1 MTALSSSHLYGRH
14 LVIEWAK
21 DEDDDL
27 DVLRKRAG
35 DDVNAIVRE
44 KKSRKDNLK
53 AIEGA
58 AEEDNIDEGDL

>member
-1 MTALSSSHLYGRH
+1 MATLSSTHLYGRH

-21 DEDDDL
+21 EEADNLNE
-27 DVLRKRAG
+27 LRKRAKSDAG
-35 DDVNAIVRE
+35 AISVV
-44 KKSRKDNLK
+44 KKSRRADAK